1 MRKVVQK
8 IIFSLLFSPQIWGD
22 NFLEDTRKRIQKL
35 ISERENIIN
44 LQIPDPFF
52 REKNTTENII
62 LKIPKVEIKREKK
75 LKLETIFNE
84 RAKISGE
91 WFSLHQFCND
101 YKISKIGKD
110 FVKLVRDDEV
120 KILKFPKK
128 HKLLNSE

>member
-1 MRKVVQK
+1 MRQVVQK

-22 NFLEDTRKRIQKL
+22 NFLEYTRKRVQTL
-35 ISERENIIN
+35 ISERENITN
-44 LQIPDPFF
+44 LKIPDPFF
-52 REKNTTENII
+52 KEEKRIKNIVE
-62 LKIPKVEIKREKK
+62 KVEIKKEKK

-91 WFSLHQFCND
+91 WFSLHEFCNS
-101 YKISKIGKD
+101 YKIFEIGKD